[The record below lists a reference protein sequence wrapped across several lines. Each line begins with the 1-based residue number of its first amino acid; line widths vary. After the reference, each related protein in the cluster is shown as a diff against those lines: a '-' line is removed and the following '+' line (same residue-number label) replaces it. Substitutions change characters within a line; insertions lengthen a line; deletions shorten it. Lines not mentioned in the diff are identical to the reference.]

1 MLVGI
6 VPIGYADGLRRDLGH
21 RDVYFLVRER
31 EVAVLGNLCM
41 DMCSV
46 DLTGMEAEEGD
57 EVIIFGKQRPVKHL
71 ALNLDTIPYEILAG
85 LSQRIKR
92 VYYHE

>member
-21 RDVYFLVRER
+21 R
-31 EVAVLGNLCM
+31 EVSFQIRNKEAPVLGNLCM
-41 DMCSV
+41 DMCMV
-46 DLTGMEAEEGD
+46 DLTGIEAEEGD
-57 EVIIFGKQRPVKHL
+57 EVIIFGDEKPVSGFAAHL
-71 ALNLDTIPYEILAG
+71 NTIPYEVLAG

-92 VYYHE
+92 VYYHQ